1 MKFCGMFFNH
11 SEKKNCFNQNILLT
25 LSKALMYSRCIC
37 IHPDKIKDQIPFGE
51 KDHNG
56 IKPLKV
62 SSSPSLNHQIS
73 LHVHFEERKICLT
86 PKYYVLWK
94 SQYLIAPI
102 KGEKRYKII

>member
-1 MKFCGMFFNH
+1 M
-11 SEKKNCFNQNILLT
+11 
-25 LSKALMYSRCIC
+25 SKALMYSRCIC

-62 SSSPSLNHQIS
+62 SPSPSLNHQIS

>member
-1 MKFCGMFFNH
+1 MECFSNIAKRGIVL
-11 SEKKNCFNQNILLT
+11 SKKILT
-25 LSKALMYSRCIC
+25 MSKALMYSRCIC